1 MGLKRVGLRAVGA
14 LSFLGTMWI
23 TGLSAFAAVGTPD
36 EIIIEEEM
44 PPLANFDKGYSWWWI
59 LIVCIVGFACAEFF
73 RRYKLKKNTEA
84 VSETEKTEE

>member
-14 LSFLGTMWI
+14 LGFVGISWI
-23 TGLSAFAAVGTPD
+23 ERLSAFAAVGTPD

-59 LIVCIVGFACAEFF
+59 LIVCVVGVVCAELF
-73 RRYKLKKNTEA
+73 RRYKLKKYSEA
-84 VSETEKTEE
+84 VSGIEKTEE